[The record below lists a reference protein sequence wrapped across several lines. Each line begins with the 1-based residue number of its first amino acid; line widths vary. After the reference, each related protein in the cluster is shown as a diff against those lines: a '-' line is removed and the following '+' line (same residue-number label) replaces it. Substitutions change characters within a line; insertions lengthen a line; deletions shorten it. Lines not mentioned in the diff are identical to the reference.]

1 MQYITYA
8 IAHSHTQHI
17 IYSICLHS
25 STVKRV
31 TKLCIQSAVDCNQL
45 YLDHWTNLSINQ
57 YIYSTF
63 SSLQY
68 FVSFASNVINY
79 IWNTGP
85 ISPYLQY
92 PLTNDVSKFFLIFQ
106 WTGSICL
113 NDWHTKGNR
122 NIPVLKP
129 LTFEMDHSASSF
141 SLV

>member
-1 MQYITYA
+1 MLY
-8 IAHSHTQHI
+8 
-17 IYSICLHS
+17 S

-45 YLDHWTNLSINQ
+45 YLDHWTNISINQ
-57 YIYSTF
+57 YIYSRF

-92 PLTNDVSKFFLIFQ
+92 PLTNDVSKFFLSYLILIIVHLLSHWSRTPVQVGRRKDPRRKLYFIFKFFFWQ
-106 WTGSICL
+106 TLGKLMIECL
-113 NDWHTKGNR
+113 
-122 NIPVLKP
+122 
-129 LTFEMDHSASSF
+129 
-141 SLV
+141 